1 MRSLI
6 SCLLIGLIRASTDD
20 SEVLVLT
27 SANFDQAVQDHKYL
41 LVEFCK
47 LFITYLILA

>member
-1 MRSLI
+1 MKRLI
-6 SCLLIGLIRASTDD
+6 SLVLLGLAKASTDD

-27 SANFDQAVQDHKYL
+27 KDNFDQAIADHKYL

-47 LFITYLILA
+47 